1 MKRIN
6 ITDNERELVQAM
18 GTRKSDYCSDCWR
31 NSLSCECE
39 EWLSCADVKF
49 VVMENDSTD

>member
-6 ITDNERELVQAM
+6 ITENEWELVQAM